1 MYDKQ
6 NLRFYTQKYIVK
18 NGTPH
23 YGVEQR
29 AFPALLPSI
38 FFFLKLVIISWQK
51 LTHKTNTIPKIG
63 PLNISLH
70 KWQAK
75 GKQQICIC
83 RTSVYQTTFCFI
95 SVIWESLTAVVYF
108 PSLSNTEQDLSL
120 VAKKGHIKVKKI
132 MVKTQ
137 F

>member
-1 MYDKQ
+1 MYGKQ

-23 YGVEQR
+23 YELNRKLSQH
-29 AFPALLPSI
+29 FFLQ

-75 GKQQICIC
+75 GKQ
-83 RTSVYQTTFCFI
+83 
-95 SVIWESLTAVVYF
+95 
-108 PSLSNTEQDLSL
+108 
-120 VAKKGHIKVKKI
+120 
-132 MVKTQ
+132 
-137 F
+137 